1 MSVMCRILL
10 DYVEPFT
17 YCSGGEMGANNL
29 GKTASEERFVRAVYI
44 YIYNSILLYI
54 LYYNTI
60 A

>member
-29 GKTASEERFVRAVYI
+29 GKTASEEGFVRAVFFFN
-44 YIYNSILLYI
+44 NSILLYI
-54 LYYNTI
+54 LYYNAI

>member
-29 GKTASEERFVRAVYI
+29 GKTASEEGFVRAVFFFN
-44 YIYNSILLYI
+44 NSILLYI
-54 LYYNTI
+54 L
-60 A
+60 

>member
-29 GKTASEERFVRAVYI
+29 GKTASEEGFVRAVFFFLIILFYYI
-44 YIYNSILLYI
+44 
-54 LYYNTI
+54 YYNTI

>member
-1 MSVMCRILL
+1 MSVMCRIPL

-29 GKTASEERFVRAVYI
+29 GKTASEEGFVRAVFFFN
-44 YIYNSILLYI
+44 NSILLYI

>member
-1 MSVMCRILL
+1 MSVMCRIPL

-17 YCSGGEMGANNL
+17 YCSGGAMGANNL
-29 GKTASEERFVRAVYI
+29 GKTASEERFVRAVFI